1 MTTRK
6 KTKAGVIILC
16 LIVILILG
24 TSLYI
29 AWHFHWHLTLQQ
41 ENFTESSRDL
51 VNPNRGFYYIYG
63 FRITDESVDWNTEI
77 TKRMESDP
85 DNELALIEVNLQA
98 YRSGAISDAG
108 MQNMKMLFAALAQQE
123 KQYIV
128 RFLYDWDGQ
137 NEQYEPQDINI
148 IVGHIKQA
156 ESVLCEYADHIF
168 TLQGLFVG
176 NWGEMNGTQY
186 VDDDSLQRLASTL
199 AEVSNPDT
207 YLSVRMPMH
216 WRKITQT
223 SDIQTFLQSDSPY
236 VHRLGLFNDG
246 MLGNEGD
253 YGTYG
258 TQSRSQAGDYSA
270 WTREEELDFQDE
282 LCRTV
287 PNGGEV
293 IIDNAYND
301 LDHAIADFNR
311 MHITYLNEDYDRNV
325 LEKWSNSVVHT
336 DDCYDGMDGLS
347 YMKARLG
354 YRFVLRECRMQQ
366 DFWKD
371 TLHVE
376 LDVSNSGFAPIYK
389 ACEACFVFVPQ
400 SSEGKTYSVNVEQN
414 LSELA
419 GGNETDRISTIQ
431 TTIPLHDLERENYDV
446 YFQLKD
452 QATGEMIQ
460 FANEQECEAEGYQ
473 IGQILQ

>member
-1 MTTRK
+1 MNKRK
-6 KTKAGVIILC
+6 KINIIGIVVGVVCAFTIGMC
-16 LIVILILG
+16 AVV
-24 TSLYI
+24 LY
-29 AWHFHWHLTLQQ
+29 HFHWNLTLD
-41 ENFTESSRDL
+41 NVKLVESKNL
-51 VNPNRGFYYIYG
+51 INNPNRGFYRIYG
-63 FRITDESVDWNTEI
+63 FRIEDESVNWKQDVD
-77 TKRMESDP
+77 KRIKND
-85 DNELALIEVNLQA
+85 DDATLALIEVNIQA
-98 YRSGAISDAG
+98 YKDGKITDAG
-108 MQNMKMLFAALAQQE
+108 MNNIRELFDALSKQN

-128 RFLYDWDGQ
+128 RFLYDWNGENQ
-137 NEQYEPQDINI
+137 VYEPKNI
-148 IVGHIKQA
+148 RVILDHMKQLK
-156 ESVLCEYADHIF
+156 EIMNEYADHIF
-168 TLQGLFVG
+168 TLQGLFIG
-176 NWGEMNGTQY
+176 NCGEMNNTQY
-186 VDDDSLQRLASTL
+186 IDEESLQTLASTL
-199 AEVSNPDT
+199 LSVCDNDM
-207 YLSVRMPMH
+207 YLSVRTPMQ
-216 WRKITQT
+216 WREIAQKEDS
-223 SDIQTFLQSDSPY
+223 SDQLVYTK
-236 VHRLGLFNDG
+236 RLGLFNDG
-246 MLGNEGD
+246 MLGNEFD

-258 TQSRSQAGDYSA
+258 TQSKLEAGVNQK

-301 LDHAIADFNR
+301 LDNAIADFDR

-325 LEKWSNSVVHT
+325 LEKWSNSTVHT

-347 YMKARLG
+347 YMQARLG

-389 ACEACFVFVPQ
+389 ACEASFVFVPQ

-446 YFQLKD
+446 YFQLRD

-460 FANEQECEAEGYQ
+460 FANEQECEAEGYK

>member
-1 MTTRK
+1 MNKRK
-6 KTKAGVIILC
+6 KINIIGIVVGVVCAFAIGMC
-16 LIVILILG
+16 AVV
-24 TSLYI
+24 LY
-29 AWHFHWHLTLQQ
+29 HFHWNLTLD
-41 ENFTESSRDL
+41 NVKLVESKNL
-51 VNPNRGFYYIYG
+51 INNPNRGFYRIYG
-63 FRITDESVDWNTEI
+63 FRIEDESVNWKQDVD
-77 TKRMESDP
+77 KRIKND
-85 DNELALIEVNLQA
+85 DDATLALIEVNIQA
-98 YRSGAISDAG
+98 YKDGKITDAG
-108 MQNMKMLFAALAQQE
+108 MNNIRELFDALSKQN

-128 RFLYDWDGQ
+128 RFLYDWNGENQ
-137 NEQYEPQDINI
+137 VYEPKNI
-148 IVGHIKQA
+148 RVILDHMKQ
-156 ESVLCEYADHIF
+156 LKGIMNEYADHIF
-168 TLQGLFVG
+168 TLQGLFIG
-176 NWGEMNGTQY
+176 NCGEMNNTQY
-186 VDDDSLQRLASTL
+186 IDEESLQTLASTL
-199 AEVSNPDT
+199 LSVCDNDM
-207 YLSVRMPMH
+207 YLSVRTPMQ
-216 WRKITQT
+216 WREIAQKEDS
-223 SDIQTFLQSDSPY
+223 SDQLVYTK
-236 VHRLGLFNDG
+236 RLGLFNDG
-246 MLGNEGD
+246 MLGNEFD

-258 TQSRSQAGDYSA
+258 TQSKLEAGVNQK

-431 TTIPLHDLERENYDV
+431 TTIPLHNLERENYDV

>member
-1 MTTRK
+1 MNKRK
-6 KTKAGVIILC
+6 KINIIGIVVGVVCAFTIGMC
-16 LIVILILG
+16 AVV
-24 TSLYI
+24 LY
-29 AWHFHWHLTLQQ
+29 HFHWNLTLD
-41 ENFTESSRDL
+41 NVKLVESKNL
-51 VNPNRGFYYIYG
+51 INNPNRGFYRIYG
-63 FRITDESVDWNTEI
+63 FRIEDESVNWKQDVD
-77 TKRMESDP
+77 KRIKND
-85 DNELALIEVNLQA
+85 DDATLALIEVNIQA
-98 YRSGAISDAG
+98 YKDGKITDAG
-108 MQNMKMLFAALAQQE
+108 MNNIRELFDALSKQN

-128 RFLYDWDGQ
+128 RFLYDWNGENQ
-137 NEQYEPQDINI
+137 VYEPKNI
-148 IVGHIKQA
+148 RVILDHMKQLK
-156 ESVLCEYADHIF
+156 EIMNEYADHIF
-168 TLQGLFVG
+168 TLQGLFIG
-176 NWGEMNGTQY
+176 NCGEMNNTQY
-186 VDDDSLQRLASTL
+186 IDEESLQTLASTL
-199 AEVSNPDT
+199 LSVCDNDM
-207 YLSVRMPMH
+207 YLSVRTPMQ
-216 WRKITQT
+216 WREIAQKEDS
-223 SDIQTFLQSDSPY
+223 SDQLVYTK
-236 VHRLGLFNDG
+236 RLGLFNDG
-246 MLGNEGD
+246 MLGNEFD

-258 TQSRSQAGDYSA
+258 TQSKLEAGVNQK

-301 LDHAIADFNR
+301 LDNAIADFDR

-325 LEKWSNSVVHT
+325 LEKWSNSTVHT

-389 ACEACFVFVPQ
+389 ACEASFVFVPQ

-460 FANEQECEAEGYQ
+460 FANEQECEAEGYK

>member
-1 MTTRK
+1 MNKRK
-6 KTKAGVIILC
+6 KINIIGIVVGVVCAFAIGMC
-16 LIVILILG
+16 AVV
-24 TSLYI
+24 LY
-29 AWHFHWHLTLQQ
+29 HFHWNLTLD
-41 ENFTESSRDL
+41 NVKLVESKNL
-51 VNPNRGFYYIYG
+51 INNPNRGFYRIYG
-63 FRITDESVDWNTEI
+63 FRIEDESVNWKQDVD
-77 TKRMESDP
+77 KRIKND
-85 DNELALIEVNLQA
+85 DDATLALIEVNIQA
-98 YRSGAISDAG
+98 YKDGKITDAG
-108 MQNMKMLFAALAQQE
+108 MNNIRELFDALSKQN

-128 RFLYDWDGQ
+128 RFLYDWNGENQ
-137 NEQYEPQDINI
+137 VYEPKNI
-148 IVGHIKQA
+148 RVILDHMKQLK
-156 ESVLCEYADHIF
+156 EIMNEYADHIF
-168 TLQGLFVG
+168 TLQGLFIG
-176 NWGEMNGTQY
+176 NCGEMNNTQY
-186 VDDDSLQRLASTL
+186 IDEESLQTLASTL
-199 AEVSNPDT
+199 LSVCDNDM
-207 YLSVRMPMH
+207 YLSVRTPMQ
-216 WRKITQT
+216 WREIAQKEDS
-223 SDIQTFLQSDSPY
+223 SDQLVYTK
-236 VHRLGLFNDG
+236 RLGLFNDG
-246 MLGNEGD
+246 MLGNEFD

-258 TQSRSQAGDYSA
+258 TQSKLEAGVNQK

-414 LSELA
+414 LPELA

-452 QATGEMIQ
+452 QATGEVIQ

>member
-1 MTTRK
+1 MNKRK
-6 KTKAGVIILC
+6 KINIIGIVVGVVCAFAIGMC
-16 LIVILILG
+16 AVV
-24 TSLYI
+24 LY
-29 AWHFHWHLTLQQ
+29 HFHWNLTLD
-41 ENFTESSRDL
+41 NVKLVESKNL
-51 VNPNRGFYYIYG
+51 INNPNRGFYRIYG
-63 FRITDESVDWNTEI
+63 FRIEDESVNWKQDVD
-77 TKRMESDP
+77 KRIKND
-85 DNELALIEVNLQA
+85 DDATLALIEVNIQA
-98 YRSGAISDAG
+98 YKDGKITDAG
-108 MQNMKMLFAALAQQE
+108 MNNIRELFDALSKQN

-128 RFLYDWDGQ
+128 RFLYDWNGENQ
-137 NEQYEPQDINI
+137 VYEPKNI
-148 IVGHIKQA
+148 RVILDHMKQLK
-156 ESVLCEYADHIF
+156 EIMNEYADHIF
-168 TLQGLFVG
+168 TLQGLFIG
-176 NWGEMNGTQY
+176 NCGEMNNTQY
-186 VDDDSLQRLASTL
+186 IDEESLQTLASTL
-199 AEVSNPDT
+199 LSVCDNDM
-207 YLSVRMPMH
+207 YLSVRTPMQ
-216 WRKITQT
+216 WREIAQKEDS
-223 SDIQTFLQSDSPY
+223 SDQSVY
-236 VHRLGLFNDG
+236 TKRLGLFNDG
-246 MLGNEGD
+246 MLGNQFD

-258 TQSRSQAGDYSA
+258 TQSKLEAGVNQK

-301 LDHAIADFNR
+301 LDHAIADFDR

-325 LEKWSNSVVHT
+325 LEKWSNSTVHT

>member
-1 MTTRK
+1 MNKRK
-6 KTKAGVIILC
+6 KINIIGIVVGVVCAFAIGMC
-16 LIVILILG
+16 AVV
-24 TSLYI
+24 LY
-29 AWHFHWHLTLQQ
+29 HFHWNLTLD
-41 ENFTESSRDL
+41 NVKLVESKNL
-51 VNPNRGFYYIYG
+51 INNPNRGFYRIYG
-63 FRITDESVDWNTEI
+63 FRIEDESVNWKQDVD
-77 TKRMESDP
+77 KRIKND
-85 DNELALIEVNLQA
+85 DDATLALIEVNIQA
-98 YRSGAISDAG
+98 YKDGKITDAG
-108 MQNMKMLFAALAQQE
+108 MNNIRELFDALSKQN

-128 RFLYDWDGQ
+128 RFLYDWNGENQ
-137 NEQYEPQDINI
+137 VYEPKNI
-148 IVGHIKQA
+148 RVILDHMKQLK
-156 ESVLCEYADHIF
+156 EIMNEYADHIF
-168 TLQGLFVG
+168 TLQGLFIG
-176 NWGEMNGTQY
+176 NCGEMNNTQY
-186 VDDDSLQRLASTL
+186 IDEESLQTLASTL
-199 AEVSNPDT
+199 LSVCDNDM
-207 YLSVRMPMH
+207 YLSVRTPMQ
-216 WRKITQT
+216 WREIAQKEDS
-223 SDIQTFLQSDSPY
+223 SDQLVYTK
-236 VHRLGLFNDG
+236 RLGLFNDG
-246 MLGNEGD
+246 MLGNEFD

-258 TQSRSQAGDYSA
+258 TQSKLEAGVNQK

-414 LSELA
+414 LPELA

-452 QATGEMIQ
+452 QATGEEIQ

>member
-1 MTTRK
+1 MNKRK
-6 KTKAGVIILC
+6 KINIIGIVVGVVCAFAIGMC
-16 LIVILILG
+16 AVV
-24 TSLYI
+24 LY
-29 AWHFHWHLTLQQ
+29 HFHWNLTLD
-41 ENFTESSRDL
+41 NVKLVESKNL
-51 VNPNRGFYYIYG
+51 INNPNRGFYRIYG
-63 FRITDESVDWNTEI
+63 FRIEDESVNWKQDVD
-77 TKRMESDP
+77 KRIKND
-85 DNELALIEVNLQA
+85 DDTTLALIEVNIQA
-98 YRSGAISDAG
+98 YKDGKITDAG
-108 MQNMKMLFAALAQQE
+108 MNNIRELFDALSKQN

-128 RFLYDWDGQ
+128 RFLYDWNGENQ
-137 NEQYEPQDINI
+137 VYEPKNI
-148 IVGHIKQA
+148 HVILDHMKQLK
-156 ESVLCEYADHIF
+156 EIMTEYADHIF
-168 TLQGLFVG
+168 TLQGLFIG
-176 NWGEMNGTQY
+176 NCGEMNNTQY
-186 VDDDSLQRLASTL
+186 IDEESLQTLASTL
-199 AEVSNPDT
+199 LSVCDNDM
-207 YLSVRMPMH
+207 YLSVRTPMQ
-216 WRKITQT
+216 WREIVQKEDS
-223 SDIQTFLQSDSPY
+223 SDQSVY
-236 VHRLGLFNDG
+236 TKRLGLFNDG
-246 MLGNEGD
+246 MLGNEFD

-258 TQSRSQAGDYSA
+258 TQSKLEAGVNQK

-301 LDHAIADFNR
+301 LDHAIADFDR

-325 LEKWSNSVVHT
+325 LEKWSNSTVHT

>member
-1 MTTRK
+1 MSGRWK
-6 KTKAGVIILC
+6 RILALGAAVVLC
-16 LIVILILG
+16 LIAAAQMG
-24 TSLYI
+24 SL
-29 AWHFHWHLTLQQ
+29 FHWKVTCTPAA
-41 ENFTESSRDL
+41 FAESSRRL
-51 VNPNRGFYYIYG
+51 SNPDRGFYYIYG
-63 FRITDESVDWNTEI
+63 YRITDEPVDYATDLRDR
-77 TKRMESDP
+77 TKEDDATRLGMMQ
-85 DNELALIEVNLQA
+85 INLRE
-98 YRSGAISDAG
+98 YRTGAISEEG
-108 MQNMKMLFAALAQQE
+108 LSNVRQLFAAMADSD
-123 KQYIV
+123 KKWIV
-128 RFLYDWDGQ
+128 RFLYDWNGE
-137 NEQYEPQDINI
+137 NEQYEPENLDII
-148 IVGHIKQA
+148 LQHMEQVGD
-156 ESVLCEYADHIF
+156 VLREYHSCIY
-168 TLQGLFVG
+168 TLQGLFIG

-216 WRKITQT
+216 WRKITQI

-258 TQSRSQAGDYSA
+258 TQSRSQVGDYSA

>member
-1 MTTRK
+1 
-6 KTKAGVIILC
+6 
-16 LIVILILG
+16 
-24 TSLYI
+24 
-29 AWHFHWHLTLQQ
+29 
-41 ENFTESSRDL
+41 
-51 VNPNRGFYYIYG
+51 
-63 FRITDESVDWNTEI
+63 
-77 TKRMESDP
+77 
-85 DNELALIEVNLQA
+85 
-98 YRSGAISDAG
+98 
-108 MQNMKMLFAALAQQE
+108 
-123 KQYIV
+123 
-128 RFLYDWDGQ
+128 
-137 NEQYEPQDINI
+137 
-148 IVGHIKQA
+148 
-156 ESVLCEYADHIF
+156 
-168 TLQGLFVG
+168 
-176 NWGEMNGTQY
+176 
-186 VDDDSLQRLASTL
+186 
-199 AEVSNPDT
+199 
-207 YLSVRMPMH
+207 MH

-301 LDHAIADFNR
+301 LDNAIADFDR

-325 LEKWSNSVVHT
+325 LEKWSNSTVHT

-389 ACEACFVFVPQ
+389 ACEASFVFVPQ

-446 YFQLKD
+446 YFQLRD

-460 FANEQECEAEGYQ
+460 FANEQECEAEGYK

>member
-1 MTTRK
+1 MNKRK
-6 KTKAGVIILC
+6 KINIIGIVVGVVCAFAIGMC
-16 LIVILILG
+16 AVV
-24 TSLYI
+24 LY
-29 AWHFHWHLTLQQ
+29 HFHWNLTLD
-41 ENFTESSRDL
+41 NVKLVESKNL
-51 VNPNRGFYYIYG
+51 INNPNRGFYRIYG
-63 FRITDESVDWNTEI
+63 FRIEDESVNWKQDVD
-77 TKRMESDP
+77 KRIKND
-85 DNELALIEVNLQA
+85 DDATLALIEVNIQA
-98 YRSGAISDAG
+98 YKDGKITDAG
-108 MQNMKMLFAALAQQE
+108 MNNIRELFDALSKQN

-128 RFLYDWDGQ
+128 RFLYDWNGENQ
-137 NEQYEPQDINI
+137 VYEPKNI
-148 IVGHIKQA
+148 RVILDHMKQLK
-156 ESVLCEYADHIF
+156 EIMNEYADHIF
-168 TLQGLFVG
+168 TLQGLFIG
-176 NWGEMNGTQY
+176 NCGEMNNTQY
-186 VDDDSLQRLASTL
+186 IDEESLQTLASTL
-199 AEVSNPDT
+199 LSVCDNDM
-207 YLSVRMPMH
+207 YLSVRTPMQ
-216 WRKITQT
+216 WREIAQKEDS
-223 SDIQTFLQSDSPY
+223 SDQLVYTK
-236 VHRLGLFNDG
+236 RLGLFNDG
-246 MLGNEGD
+246 MLGNEFD

-258 TQSRSQAGDYSA
+258 TQSKLEAGVNQK
-270 WTREEELDFQDE
+270 WTRDEELDFQDE

-301 LDHAIADFNR
+301 LDNAIADFDR

-325 LEKWSNSVVHT
+325 LEKWSNSTVHT

-389 ACEACFVFVPQ
+389 ACEASFVFVPK

-446 YFQLKD
+446 YFQLRD

-460 FANEQECEAEGYQ
+460 FANEQKCEAEGYK

>member
-1 MTTRK
+1 MNKRK
-6 KTKAGVIILC
+6 KINIIGIVVGVVCAFAIGMC
-16 LIVILILG
+16 AVV
-24 TSLYI
+24 LY
-29 AWHFHWHLTLQQ
+29 HFHWNLTLD
-41 ENFTESSRDL
+41 NVKLVESKNL
-51 VNPNRGFYYIYG
+51 INNPNRGFYRIYG
-63 FRITDESVDWNTEI
+63 FRIEDESVNWKQDVD
-77 TKRMESDP
+77 KRIKND
-85 DNELALIEVNLQA
+85 DDATLALIEVNIQA
-98 YRSGAISDAG
+98 YKDGKITDAG
-108 MQNMKMLFAALAQQE
+108 MNNIRELFDALSKQN

-128 RFLYDWDGQ
+128 RFLYDWNGENQ
-137 NEQYEPQDINI
+137 VYEPKNI
-148 IVGHIKQA
+148 RVILDHMKQLK
-156 ESVLCEYADHIF
+156 EIMNEYADHIF
-168 TLQGLFVG
+168 TLQGLFIG
-176 NWGEMNGTQY
+176 NCGEMNNTQY
-186 VDDDSLQRLASTL
+186 IDEESLQTLASTL
-199 AEVSNPDT
+199 LSVCDNDM
-207 YLSVRMPMH
+207 YLSVRTPTQ
-216 WRKITQT
+216 WREIAQKEDS
-223 SDIQTFLQSDSPY
+223 SDQSVY
-236 VHRLGLFNDG
+236 TKRLGLFNDG
-246 MLGNEGD
+246 MLGNEFD

-258 TQSRSQAGDYSA
+258 TQSKLEAGVNQK

-376 LDVSNSGFAPIYK
+376 LDVANSGFAPIYK

>member
-1 MTTRK
+1 MGIK
-6 KTKAGVIILC
+6 IILGNTP
-16 LIVILILG
+16 LLHGLPQTVV
-24 TSLYI
+24 LY
-29 AWHFHWHLTLQQ
+29 HFHWNLTLD
-41 ENFTESSRDL
+41 NVKLVESKNL
-51 VNPNRGFYYIYG
+51 INNPNRGFYRIYG
-63 FRITDESVDWNTEI
+63 FRIEDESVNWKQDVD
-77 TKRMESDP
+77 KRIKND
-85 DNELALIEVNLQA
+85 DDATLALIEVNIQA
-98 YRSGAISDAG
+98 YKDGKITDAG
-108 MQNMKMLFAALAQQE
+108 MNNIRELFDALSKQN

-128 RFLYDWDGQ
+128 RFLYDWNGENQ
-137 NEQYEPQDINI
+137 VYEPKNI
-148 IVGHIKQA
+148 RVILDHMKQLK
-156 ESVLCEYADHIF
+156 EIMNEYADHIF
-168 TLQGLFVG
+168 TLQGLFIG
-176 NWGEMNGTQY
+176 NCGEMNNTQY
-186 VDDDSLQRLASTL
+186 IDEESLQTLASTL
-199 AEVSNPDT
+199 LSVCDNDM
-207 YLSVRMPMH
+207 YLSVRTPMQ
-216 WRKITQT
+216 WREIAQKEDS
-223 SDIQTFLQSDSPY
+223 SDQLVYTK
-236 VHRLGLFNDG
+236 RLGLFNDG
-246 MLGNEGD
+246 MLGNEFD

-258 TQSRSQAGDYSA
+258 TQSKLEAGVNQK

-301 LDHAIADFNR
+301 LDHAIADFDR

-400 SSEGKTYSVNVEQN
+400 SSEGKTYSVNLEQN
-414 LSELA
+414 LPELA

>member
-1 MTTRK
+1 MNKRK
-6 KTKAGVIILC
+6 KINIIGIVVGVVCAFAIGMC
-16 LIVILILG
+16 AVV
-24 TSLYI
+24 LY
-29 AWHFHWHLTLQQ
+29 HFHWNLTLD
-41 ENFTESSRDL
+41 NVKLVESKNL
-51 VNPNRGFYYIYG
+51 INNPNRGFYRIYG
-63 FRITDESVDWNTEI
+63 FRIEDESVNWKQDVD
-77 TKRMESDP
+77 KRIKND
-85 DNELALIEVNLQA
+85 DDATLALIEVNIQA
-98 YRSGAISDAG
+98 YKDGKITDAG
-108 MQNMKMLFAALAQQE
+108 MNNIRELFDALSKQN

-128 RFLYDWDGQ
+128 RFLYDWNGENQ
-137 NEQYEPQDINI
+137 VYEPKNI
-148 IVGHIKQA
+148 RVILDHMKQLK
-156 ESVLCEYADHIF
+156 EIMNEYADHIF
-168 TLQGLFVG
+168 TLQGLFIG
-176 NWGEMNGTQY
+176 NCGEMNNTQY
-186 VDDDSLQRLASTL
+186 IDEESLQTLASTL
-199 AEVSNPDT
+199 LSVCDNDM
-207 YLSVRMPMH
+207 YLSVRTPMQ
-216 WRKITQT
+216 WREIAQKEDS
-223 SDIQTFLQSDSPY
+223 SDQLVYTK
-236 VHRLGLFNDG
+236 RLGLFNDG
-246 MLGNEGD
+246 MLGNEFD

-258 TQSRSQAGDYSA
+258 TQSKLEAGVNQK